1 MMKQFGAKIWKVRLD
16 TLCQFWQRDRVKD
29 IRCISMRI
37 SVAKKRTKSCQHISV
52 FRARA
57 LLYIVAQGKP
67 GSKSQKGGNLI
78 FFTLSCKEGLGR
90 WSDIYQLHVCVE
102 SYNFIRPIWQLF
114 IELLRHGFDSG
125 ARIEISLVFH
135 SFGCAPSF
143 RVVSF
148 WISLLGN
155 TKE

>member
-1 MMKQFGAKIWKVRLD
+1 MK
-16 TLCQFWQRDRVKD
+16 
-29 IRCISMRI
+29 
-37 SVAKKRTKSCQHISV
+37 KKKTKSCQHISV
-52 FRARA
+52 FKARA

-135 SFGCAPSF
+135 SFGCAVF
-143 RVVSF
+143 LVVSF
-148 WISLLGN
+148 WISPLGK
-155 TKE
+155 TKEWKKRHDTTPKWMSNNLLRRFNLVFDLILG